1 MRISHENPSVGGVAR
16 VSGATLTRAAPPSV
30 VRVDHLVKRY
40 GATTAVADLSFS
52 VRPGEIFGLLGPNGA
67 GKTSTI
73 EIIEGIRTPDSGTVE
88 VFGLDIQRQRRAIQG
103 RVGVQLQ
110 STTLFPELTVQETL
124 GLFGS
129 FYPHA
134 RPVRELLREVALEEK
149 AHAFPQDLSGGQRQR
164 LALALALVNEP
175 ELVILDEPTTGLD
188 PQSRRA
194 LWDIIQQLRQR
205 GVAIILTTHFMD
217 EAQILCDRIAI
228 VDHGQIIAEDT
239 PAGLIALLGASAA
252 IAFQVVVPTGATA
265 PDLAMVRQLPGVED
279 ARAGLDQL
287 ILYTRQTEPTLI
299 ALLHLAEHAGVTLE
313 HLQLHTPTL
322 EDVFIKLTGRQLR
335 S

>member
-1 MRISHENPSVGGVAR
+1 MRTSHDNTSVGGVAPAG
-16 VSGATLTRAAPPSV
+16 GATLTVAASPSI

-40 GATTAVADLSFS
+40 GATAAVADLSFS

-67 GKTSTI
+67 GKTTTI

-88 VFGLDIQRQRRAIQG
+88 VFGLNIQRQRRAIQA

-110 STTLFPELTVQETL
+110 STTLFPELTVRETL
-124 GLFGS
+124 ALFGS

-134 RPVRELLREVALEEK
+134 RPVTDLLRAVALEEK

-188 PQSRRA
+188 PQSRHA
-194 LWDIIQQLRQR
+194 LWDIIQQLRQQ

-217 EAQILCDRIAI
+217 EAQVLCDRIAI

-252 IAFQVVVPTGATA
+252 IAFQFVVPTGTTA
-265 PDLAMVRQLPGVED
+265 PDLTMVRQLPGVED

-287 ILYTRQTEPTLI
+287 ILYTRQTETTLI

-322 EDVFIKLTGRQLR
+322 EDVFLKLTGRQLR